1 MSRSIDGNLILDV
14 SNAPRDLSGSGYA
27 DRGGGERER
36 EREVLLVVK
45 RGVKQSER
53 HW

>member
-27 DRGGGERER
+27 DRGGGKRER
-36 EREVLLVVK
+36 VLLVVK